1 MGRHQRISGG
11 ITYYVLDLSTRI
23 VRELEDDGCG
33 DPLVVQWAR
42 LQHDCRTVRW
52 DDVPEAGAYV
62 STIFVGF
69 DMLHDSGL
77 HVEPMLFE
85 SAVMFRRAPEATRII
100 PSPTLDD
107 AERMH
112 AQLLQELRA
121 GARN

>member
-1 MGRHQRISGG
+1 MGHQRSRSAG
-11 ITYYVLDLSTRI
+11 ITYYVLDHATRS

-42 LQHDCRTVRW
+42 LQHDCRTVLW

-77 HVEPMLFE
+77 HREPMLFE
-85 SAVMFRRAPEATRII
+85 SAVMYRRAPDATHIVA
-100 PSPTLDD
+100 SATLDD

-112 AQLLQELRA
+112 AELLAQLRA
-121 GARN
+121 GALN